1 MKLLFT
7 RLQEEITTVKKS
19 VTQLRVETGSAG
31 IKAAELP
38 AIELTPEPQIVEH
51 GEALRP
57 LKASSDNQ
65 KAPLALNAKTES
77 IRDVVD
83 IQGLSKRDALSPVT
97 YSASRALKANPY
109 PERPEDD
116 SFLNSDNDY
125 NKNNVSV
132 YQKSGDSKDFS
143 ALDERR
149 ARFQYTTRK
158 FISTQEMIEFHTAK
172 EKRVSFELTI

>member
-7 RLQEEITTVKKS
+7 RLQEEITTVRKS
-19 VTQLRVETGSAG
+19 VTQFKVETGSVG

-38 AIELTPEPQIVEH
+38 AIELTPGPQTVEH
-51 GEALRP
+51 RETLKP
-57 LKASSDNQ
+57 LKASLDDQ
-65 KAPLALNAKTES
+65 KHPLALNANAEG

-83 IQGLSKRDALSPVT
+83 IQGISKRDALSPVT
-97 YSASRALKANPY
+97 YSANRALKTNPY
-109 PERPEDD
+109 PERLGDD

-125 NKNNVSV
+125 NQKNVSV
-132 YQKSGDSKDFS
+132 YQKSGGSKDFS

-158 FISTQEMIEFHTAK
+158 FISTQEMIEYHIAK
-172 EKRVSFELTI
+172 EKRVSFELIV

>member
-1 MKLLFT
+1 MRLLFT

-19 VTQLRVETGSAG
+19 VTQLRVETGSVRS
-31 IKAAELP
+31 KAADLP
-38 AIELTPEPQIVEH
+38 AIELTPEPQIIVH

-57 LKASSDNQ
+57 LKESPDN
-65 KAPLALNAKTES
+65 KKVPLVLNEKTES

-83 IQGLSKRDALSPVT
+83 IKGISKRDALSPVT
-97 YSASRALKANPY
+97 YSASRVLKANPY
-109 PERPEDD
+109 WERPGDD

-125 NKNNVSV
+125 NRSTISV
-132 YQKSGDSKDFS
+132 YEKSGDHNGFS

-158 FISTQEMIEFHTAK
+158 FVSTQEMIEYHTTR

>member
-19 VTQLRVETGSAG
+19 VTQLRVETGSAR
-31 IKAAELP
+31 IKTAELP

-57 LKASSDNQ
+57 SKASSGNQ
-65 KAPLALNAKTES
+65 QAPLALNAKTES

-83 IQGLSKRDALSPVT
+83 IQGISKRDALSPVT
-97 YSASRALKANPY
+97 YSANRVLNANPY
-109 PERPEDD
+109 PERLGDD

-149 ARFQYTTRK
+149 ARFLYTTRK
-158 FISTQEMIEFHTAK
+158 FISTQEMIEYHTAK